1 MFAYGNILSV
11 LMQSDKTSEGSHI
24 DLFMR
29 KALNDWMRF
38 SMYQAIHGAPPPLGY
53 ATLRCRPRHDSPLW
67 SFSSLQ
73 PAGPMWNQ
81 PLTNCRLVTTERSNC
96 FDYRMDQ
103 MTHVGA
109 HTNVILKELGLKD

>member
-53 ATLRCRPRHDSPLW
+53 ATLRYAAAHGTIHLYGHFQVC
-67 SFSSLQ
+67 SLLD
-73 PAGPMWNQ
+73 PCGIN
-81 PLTNCRLVTTERSNC
+81 
-96 FDYRMDQ
+96 
-103 MTHVGA
+103 H
-109 HTNVILKELGLKD
+109 